1 MGVPIFQ
8 SLGLARPTTGR
19 KTVVVS
25 SSPPEG
31 WYADPE
37 NRTRTRWW
45 DGTDWTDH
53 TGRRERPWQLF
64 SPKDLIVSQQ
74 EARMLLIG
82 DGLSS
87 GGLILF
93 FGGSALWPGA
103 SPAYWPALMVPG
115 MAGVLVL
122 LELGRRVS
130 RRLKPGRIGP
140 FGRWLLEGQLGRH
153 WLRPSVV
160 RRALHLMK

>member
-1 MGVPIFQ
+1 
-8 SLGLARPTTGR
+8 
-19 KTVVVS
+19 VVS

-31 WYADPE
+31 WYPDPE
-37 NRTRTRWW
+37 NRTRMRWW

-53 TGRRERPWQLF
+53 TGPTERPWQPF

-82 DGLSS
+82 DGLFF

-103 SPAYWPALMVPG
+103 SLAYWTALMVPG

-122 LELGRRVS
+122 IELGRRVA
-130 RRLKPGRIGP
+130 RRLRPERIGP
-140 FGRWLLEGQLGRH
+140 FGRWLLEAELGQH
-153 WLRPSVV
+153 WLRPSVL
-160 RRALHLMK
+160 RRALHLVR